1 MRTPI
6 DPPKPKK
13 NKDRKI
19 SGSDFSESVGSP
31 MRRYSV
37 AEPLLPP
44 TGDVE
49 RDFFSHLYSGDM
61 TALEGSSV
69 PEDYYNYL
77 ESWYRA
83 QKGNVYYISLMLHS
97 IIELKKRIKNIQVDI
112 LHLFRS
118 SSN

>member
-1 MRTPI
+1 MVIAERLKHQMFLFYDNP
-6 DPPKPKK
+6 D
-13 NKDRKI
+13 
-19 SGSDFSESVGSP
+19 
-31 MRRYSV
+31 SV

-83 QKGNVYYISLMLHS
+83 QKG
-97 IIELKKRIKNIQVDI
+97 K
-112 LHLFRS
+112 
-118 SSN
+118 